1 MFEKKARYSFKK
13 GLPKNIVGSPF
24 FTLRYQEN
32 DLEHFR
38 YAVVVSK
45 KIDARAVG
53 RNRLRRRFTAI
64 LEKENPKKPARDM
77 VFFLKKEILR
87 LDNSQI
93 KTEIQKI
100 FLKI

>member
-13 GLPKNIVGSPF
+13 GLPKNITGSPF
-24 FTLRYQEN
+24 FVLRYQEN
-32 DLEHFR
+32 GLAHFR

-45 KIDARAVG
+45 KVDARAVG
-53 RNRLRRRFTAI
+53 RNRLRRRVTAL
-64 LEKENPKKPARDM
+64 LEKENPKNPPRDL
-77 VFFLKKEILR
+77 VFFLKKAIIEL
-87 LDNSQI
+87 NNNQI